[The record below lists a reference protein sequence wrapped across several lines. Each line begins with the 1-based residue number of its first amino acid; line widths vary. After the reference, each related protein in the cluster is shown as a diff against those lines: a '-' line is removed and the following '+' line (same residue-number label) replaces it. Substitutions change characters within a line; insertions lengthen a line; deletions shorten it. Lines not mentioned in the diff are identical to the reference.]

1 MPLRRWRELSRNNI
15 TIIQTYYNER
25 FYLETQIERWNCYN
39 TPVNII
45 LIDDGSQ
52 IEPAENV
59 LKEHTLNDNINFS
72 LYRVTDDIG
81 FNGHGCRNL
90 GARLAQSNWL
100 LFQDIDY
107 TLQPSD
113 LKRLQTETLDLNS
126 WYELNAKFKGRG
138 NPYMALNQFL
148 IPRKLFLDSGG
159 YDESFVPFHYGDR
172 EFLSQLEHDYQKI
185 NLDWLILTCRRGGR
199 KAKVDDTIKI
209 PVYDDENM
217 LIYTPRFELEKVVQK
232 DTKLNFTWEKIV
244 INRG

>member
-1 MPLRRWRELSRNNI
+1 LLRNNI

-25 FYLETQIERWNCYN
+25 FYLETQIERWNNYN

-72 LYRVTDDIG
+72 LYKVTEDIG
-81 FNGHGCRNL
+81 FNSHGCRNL

-107 TLQPSD
+107 TLQPAH
-113 LKRLQTETLDLNS
+113 LKRLQTDPLDLNS
-126 WYELNAKFKGRG
+126 WYELNAKFQGRG
-138 NPYMALNQFL
+138 NTYMALNQFL

-172 EFLSQLEHDYQKI
+172 ELLSHLEKKYQKI
-185 NLDWLILTCRRGGR
+185 NLDWLVLTCRRGGR
-199 KAKVDDTIKI
+199 KAKESNTETI

-217 LIYTPRFELEKVVQK
+217 LIYTPPFRIESIVYK
-232 DTKLNFTWEKIV
+232 DTKLNFNWV
-244 INRG
+244 QLL

>member
-25 FYLETQIERWNCYN
+25 LHLETQIERWNYYK

-72 LYRVTDDIG
+72 LYRVTEDIG
-81 FNGHGCRNL
+81 FNSHGCRNL

-100 LFQDIDY
+100 LFLDIDY
-107 TLQPSD
+107 TLQPAD

-126 WYELNAKFKGRG
+126 WYELNAKFQGRG
-138 NPYMALNQFL
+138 NTYKALNQFM
-148 IPRKLFLDSGG
+148 ISRKLFLDSGG
-159 YDESFVPFHYGDR
+159 YDESFTPFHYGDR
-172 EFLSQLEHDYQKI
+172 EFLSQIENDYQKI
-185 NLDWLILTCRRGGR
+185 NLEWLILTCRRGGR
-199 KAKVDDTIKI
+199 KAVADDTIKI
-209 PVYDDENM
+209 PIYDDENM
-217 LIYTPRFELEKVVQK
+217 VFHTPRFEIESIVHT
-232 DTKLNFTWEKIV
+232 DTKLNFTWERIV

>member
-1 MPLRRWRELSRNNI
+1 MPPRRWQELSRNNI

-25 FYLETQIERWNCYN
+25 FHLETQIERWNKFN

-72 LYRVTDDIG
+72 LYKVTEDIG
-81 FNGHGCRNL
+81 FNSHGCRNL

-100 LFQDIDY
+100 LFLDIDY
-107 TLQPSD
+107 TIQPSD
-113 LKRLQTETLDLNS
+113 LIRLQNETLDLNS
-126 WYELNAKFKGRG
+126 WYELNAKFQGRG
-138 NPYMALNQFL
+138 NTYMALNQFL
-148 IPRKLFLDSGG
+148 IPRKLFLDFGG

-172 EFLSQLEHDYQKI
+172 ELLAQLEQDYKKI
-185 NLDWLILTCRRGGR
+185 NLDWLVLTCRRGGR
-199 KAKVDDTIKI
+199 KAKVDDTIQI

-217 LIYTPRFELEKVVQK
+217 LLYTPRFEIESIVHT
-232 DTKLNFTWEKIV
+232 DTKLNFTWEKVV
-244 INRG
+244 INRE

>member
-1 MPLRRWRELSRNNI
+1 LSRNNI

-25 FYLETQIERWNCYN
+25 SYLETQIERWNNYN

-59 LKEHTLNDNINFS
+59 LKEHKLNDNINFS
-72 LYRVTDDIG
+72 LYRVTEDIG
-81 FNGHGCRNL
+81 FNSHGCRNL

-100 LFQDIDY
+100 LFLDIDY
-107 TLQPSD
+107 TLQPAD

-138 NPYMALNQFL
+138 NTYMALNQFL

-172 EFLSQLEHDYQKI
+172 ELLSHLERKYQKN
-185 NLDWLILTCRRGGR
+185 NLDWLVLTCRRGGR
-199 KAKVDDTIKI
+199 KIINDDTRSI

-217 LIYTPRFELEKVVQK
+217 LVYSPPFDKESIVRKN
-232 DTKLNFTWEKIV
+232 TKLNFKSEKV
-244 INRG
+244 I

>member
-1 MPLRRWRELSRNNI
+1 MLRNNI
-15 TIIQTYYNER
+15 TIIHTYYNER
-25 FYLETQIERWNCYN
+25 FYLETQIERWNNYN

-45 LIDDGSQ
+45 LFDDGSQ

-72 LYRVTDDIG
+72 LYKVTEDIG
-81 FNGHGCRNL
+81 FNSHGCRNL

-126 WYELNAKFKGRG
+126 WYELNAKFQGRG

-172 EFLSQLEHDYQKI
+172 ELLSQLENDYQKI
-185 NLDWLILTCRRGGR
+185 NLDWLVLTCRRGGR
-199 KAKVDDTIKI
+199 KSRVDETIKI

-217 LIYTPRFELEKVVQK
+217 LIYTPRFEIENVVHK
-232 DTKLNFTWEKIV
+232 DTKLNFKWV
-244 INRG
+244 QLL

>member
-1 MPLRRWRELSRNNI
+1 MSRNNI

-25 FYLETQIERWNCYN
+25 FYLETQIERWNNYN

-59 LKEHTLNDNINFS
+59 LREHTINDNINFS
-72 LYRVTDDIG
+72 LYKVTEDIG
-81 FNGHGCRNL
+81 FNSHGCRNL

-113 LKRLQTETLDLNS
+113 LKRLQNETLDLNS
-126 WYELNAKFKGRG
+126 WYELNAKFQGRG
-138 NPYMALNQFL
+138 NTYMALNQFM

-172 EFLSQLEHDYQKI
+172 ELLSQLENDYQKI
-185 NLDWLILTCRRGGR
+185 NLDWLVLTCRRGGR
-199 KAKVDDTIKI
+199 KSRVDETIKI

-217 LIYTPRFELEKVVQK
+217 LIYTPRFEIENVVHK
-232 DTKLNFTWEKIV
+232 DTKLNFKWV
-244 INRG
+244 QLL

>member
-1 MPLRRWRELSRNNI
+1 MSRNNI

-25 FYLETQIERWNCYN
+25 FYLETQIERWNNFN

-52 IEPAENV
+52 KEPAQNV
-59 LKEHTLNDNINFS
+59 LKEHILNDNINFS
-72 LYRVTDDIG
+72 LYRVTKDIG
-81 FNGHGCRNL
+81 FNSHGCRNL

-100 LFQDIDY
+100 LFLDIDY
-107 TLQPSD
+107 TLQPSN
-113 LKRLQTETLDLNS
+113 LKRLQNETLDLNS
-126 WYELNAKFKGRG
+126 WYEFTAKFQGRG
-138 NPYMALNQFL
+138 DTYMALNQFL

-172 EFLSQLEHDYQKI
+172 EFLSHLEKKYQKI
-185 NLDWLILTCRRGGR
+185 NLDWLVLTCRRGGR
-199 KAKVDDTIKI
+199 KARVNNTSKI

-217 LIYTPRFELEKVVQK
+217 LLYTPPFNIESIVHT
-232 DTKLNFTWEKIV
+232 DTKLNFPWEEII

>member
-25 FYLETQIERWNCYN
+25 FYLETQIERWNHYN

-59 LKEHTLNDNINFS
+59 LKEHVLNDNINFS
-72 LYRVTDDIG
+72 LYKVTEDIG

-90 GARLAQSNWL
+90 AARVAQSNWL
-100 LFQDIDY
+100 LFLDIDY
-107 TLQPSD
+107 TIQPSD

-138 NPYMALNQFL
+138 NTYTALNQFM

-172 EFLSQLEHDYQKI
+172 EFLSHLEKKYQKI
-185 NLDWLILTCRRGGR
+185 NLDWLVLTCRRGGR
-199 KAKVDDTIKI
+199 KARVDDTAKI

-217 LIYTPRFELEKVVQK
+217 LIYTPLFEIENVVYK
-232 DTKLNFTWEKIV
+232 DTKLNFNWV
-244 INRG
+244 QLL

>member
-1 MPLRRWRELSRNNI
+1 MSRNNI

-25 FYLETQIERWNCYN
+25 SLLETQIERWNYYN

-52 IEPAENV
+52 IEPAQNV
-59 LKEHTLNDNINFS
+59 LREHTLNDNINFS
-72 LYRVTDDIG
+72 LYKVTEDIG
-81 FNGHGCRNL
+81 FNSHGCRNL

-100 LFQDIDY
+100 LFLDIDY

-113 LKRLQTETLDLNS
+113 LKRLQEEPLDLNS
-126 WYELNAKFKGRG
+126 WYEFNAKFKGRG
-138 NPYMALNQFL
+138 DTYMALNQFL

-172 EFLSQLEHDYQKI
+172 ELLSKLEKDYQKN
-185 NLDWLILTCRRGGR
+185 NLDWLVLTCRRGGR
-199 KAKVDDTIKI
+199 KARVSTDSKI

-217 LIYTPRFELEKVVQK
+217 LLYTPRFDIESIVHT
-232 DTKLNFTWEKIV
+232 DSKLNFTWERIV

>member
-1 MPLRRWRELSRNNI
+1 MSRNNI

-25 FYLETQIERWNCYN
+25 SYLETQIERWNNYN

-59 LKEHTLNDNINFS
+59 LKEHKLNDNINFS
-72 LYRVTDDIG
+72 LYRVTEDIG
-81 FNGHGCRNL
+81 FNSHGCRNL

-100 LFQDIDY
+100 LFLDIDY
-107 TLQPSD
+107 TLQPAD

-138 NPYMALNQFL
+138 NTYMALNQFL

-172 EFLSQLEHDYQKI
+172 ELLSHLERKYQKN
-185 NLDWLILTCRRGGR
+185 NLDWLVLTCRRGGR
-199 KAKVDDTIKI
+199 KIINDDTRSI

-217 LIYTPRFELEKVVQK
+217 LVYSPPFDKESIVRKN
-232 DTKLNFTWEKIV
+232 TKLNFKSEKV
-244 INRG
+244 I

>member
-1 MPLRRWRELSRNNI
+1 MPLRRWQELSRNNI

-25 FYLETQIERWNCYN
+25 SLLETQIERWNYYN

-59 LKEHTLNDNINFS
+59 LREHTLKDNINFS
-72 LYRVTDDIG
+72 LYRVTEDIG
-81 FNGHGCRNL
+81 FNSHGCRNL

-107 TLQPSD
+107 TIQPGD
-113 LKRLQTETLDLNS
+113 LIRLQQETLDLNS
-126 WYELNAKFKGRG
+126 WYELNAKFQGRG
-138 NPYMALNQFL
+138 DTYMALNQFV

-172 EFLSQLEHDYQKI
+172 ELLSQLEQDYKKI
-185 NLDWLILTCRRGGR
+185 NLDWFVLTCRRGGR
-199 KAKVDDTIKI
+199 KSKVDDTITI

-217 LIYTPRFELEKVVQK
+217 LIYTPRFELENVVHK
-232 DTKLNFTWEKIV
+232 DTKLNFSWERIV
-244 INRG
+244 INRE

>member
-1 MPLRRWRELSRNNI
+1 MLRNNI
-15 TIIQTYYNER
+15 TIIHTYYNER
-25 FYLETQIERWNCYN
+25 FYLETQIERWNNYN

-45 LIDDGSQ
+45 LFDDGSQ

-72 LYRVTDDIG
+72 LYKVTEDIG
-81 FNGHGCRNL
+81 FNSHGCRNL

-100 LFQDIDY
+100 MFLDIDY

-113 LKRLQTETLDLNS
+113 LKRLQTEPLDLNS
-126 WYELNAKFKGRG
+126 WYELNAKFQGRG

-172 EFLSQLEHDYQKI
+172 ELLSQLENDYQKI
-185 NLDWLILTCRRGGR
+185 NLDWLVLTCRRGGR
-199 KAKVDDTIKI
+199 KSRVDETIKI

-217 LIYTPRFELEKVVQK
+217 LIYTPRFEIENVVHK
-232 DTKLNFTWEKIV
+232 DTKLNFKWV
-244 INRG
+244 QLL

>member
-1 MPLRRWRELSRNNI
+1 MPPRRWRELSRNNI

-25 FYLETQIERWNCYN
+25 FHLETQIERWNHFK

-59 LKEHTLNDNINFS
+59 LREHTLNDNINFS
-72 LYRVTDDIG
+72 LYRVTEDIG
-81 FNGHGCRNL
+81 FNSHGCRNL
-90 GARLAQSNWL
+90 GASLAQSNWL
-100 LFQDIDY
+100 LFLDIDY
-107 TLQPSD
+107 TLQP
-113 LKRLQTETLDLNS
+113 LHLERLQNETLDLNS
-126 WYELNAKFKGRG
+126 WYELNAKFQGRG
-138 NPYMALNQFL
+138 DTYIALNQFL

-172 EFLSQLEHDYQKI
+172 ELLSHLEKKYQKLI
-185 NLDWLILTCRRGGR
+185 LDWLVLTCRRGGR
-199 KAKVDDTIKI
+199 KAKVDNTIKI

-217 LIYTPRFELEKVVQK
+217 VFHTPGMDLKRIVHT
-232 DTKLNFTWEKIV
+232 DTKLNFPWEEIV

>member
-25 FYLETQIERWNCYN
+25 FYLETQIERWNNYN

-72 LYRVTDDIG
+72 LYKVTEDIG
-81 FNGHGCRNL
+81 FNSHGCRNL

-107 TLQPSD
+107 TLQPAH
-113 LKRLQTETLDLNS
+113 LKRLQTDPLDLNS
-126 WYELNAKFKGRG
+126 WYELNAKFQGRG
-138 NPYMALNQFL
+138 NTYMALNQFL

-172 EFLSQLEHDYQKI
+172 ELLSHLEKKYQKI
-185 NLDWLILTCRRGGR
+185 NLDWLVLTCRRGGR
-199 KAKVDDTIKI
+199 KAKESNTEKI

-217 LIYTPRFELEKVVQK
+217 LIYTPPFRIESIIYK
-232 DTKLNFTWEKIV
+232 DTKLNFTWEEVV

>member
-1 MPLRRWRELSRNNI
+1 MSRNNI

-25 FYLETQIERWNCYN
+25 FYLETQIERWNNYN

-59 LKEHTLNDNINFS
+59 LKEHALNDNINFS
-72 LYRVTDDIG
+72 LYKVTEDIG
-81 FNGHGCRNL
+81 FNSHGCRNL

-126 WYELNAKFKGRG
+126 WYELNAKFQGRG
-138 NPYMALNQFL
+138 NTYMALNQFL

-172 EFLSQLEHDYQKI
+172 ELLSQLENDYQKI
-185 NLDWLILTCRRGGR
+185 NLDWLVLTCRRGGR
-199 KAKVDDTIKI
+199 KSKVDDTIAI

-217 LIYTPRFELEKVVQK
+217 LIYTPRFELENVVHK
-232 DTKLNFTWEKIV
+232 DTKLNFKWIQLL
-244 INRG
+244 

>member
-1 MPLRRWRELSRNNI
+1 MPLRRWRELLRNNI

-25 FYLETQIERWNCYN
+25 FYLETQIERWNNYN

-59 LKEHTLNDNINFS
+59 LREHKLNDNINFS
-72 LYRVTDDIG
+72 LYKVTEDIG
-81 FNGHGCRNL
+81 FNSHGCRNL

-107 TLQPSD
+107 TIQPGH
-113 LKRLQTETLDLNS
+113 LKRLQNEILDLDS
-126 WYELNAKFKGRG
+126 WYELNAKFQGRG
-138 NPYMALNQFL
+138 DTYTALNQFL

-172 EFLSQLEHDYQKI
+172 ELLSQLEEEYQKN

-199 KAKVDDTIKI
+199 KARVDDTITI
-209 PVYDDENM
+209 PVYDDEKM
-217 LIYTPRFELEKVVQK
+217 LLYTPRFQIESVVHT
-232 DTKLNFTWEKIV
+232 DTKLNFKWERV
-244 INRG
+244 I

>member
-25 FYLETQIERWNCYN
+25 FYLETQIERWNNYN

-59 LKEHTLNDNINFS
+59 LKEHALNDNINFS
-72 LYRVTDDIG
+72 LYKVTEDIG
-81 FNGHGCRNL
+81 FNSHGCRNL

-126 WYELNAKFKGRG
+126 WYELNAKFQGRG

-172 EFLSQLEHDYQKI
+172 ELLSQLENDYQKI
-185 NLDWLILTCRRGGR
+185 NLDWLVLTCRRGGR
-199 KAKVDDTIKI
+199 KSRVDDTIAI

-217 LIYTPRFELEKVVQK
+217 LIYTPRFEIENVAHK
-232 DTKLNFTWEKIV
+232 DTKLNFKWV
-244 INRG
+244 QLL

>member
-25 FYLETQIERWNCYN
+25 FYLETQIERWNNYN

-59 LKEHTLNDNINFS
+59 LKEHKLNDNINFS
-72 LYRVTDDIG
+72 LYRVTEDIG
-81 FNGHGCRNL
+81 FNSHGCRNL

-100 LFQDIDY
+100 LFLDIDY
-107 TLQPSD
+107 TLQPAD

-138 NPYMALNQFL
+138 NTYMALNQFL

-172 EFLSQLEHDYQKI
+172 ELLSHLERKYQKN
-185 NLDWLILTCRRGGR
+185 NLDWLVLTCRRGGR
-199 KAKVDDTIKI
+199 KIINDDTRSI

-217 LIYTPRFELEKVVQK
+217 LVYSPPFDKESIVRKN
-232 DTKLNFTWEKIV
+232 TKLNFKSEKV
-244 INRG
+244 I

>member
-1 MPLRRWRELSRNNI
+1 MPLRRWQELLRNNI

-25 FYLETQIERWNCYN
+25 LHLETQIERWNHFN

-72 LYRVTDDIG
+72 LYRVTEDIG
-81 FNGHGCRNL
+81 FNSHGCRNL
-90 GARLAQSNWL
+90 GATLAQSNWL
-100 LFQDIDY
+100 LFLDIDY

-126 WYELNAKFKGRG
+126 WYELNAKFQGRG
-138 NPYMALNQFL
+138 NTYMALNQFL

-159 YDESFVPFHYGDR
+159 YDESWVPFHMGDR
-172 EFLSQLEHDYQKI
+172 ELLTHLEKKYEKN
-185 NLDWLILTCRRGGR
+185 NLDWLVLTCRRGGR
-199 KAKVDDTIKI
+199 KAIIDDTATI
-209 PVYDDENM
+209 PVYDDEKM
-217 LIYTPRFELEKVVQK
+217 IFYTRNFDTHTFEMTDKKINFKWVQ
-232 DTKLNFTWEKIV
+232 LL
-244 INRG
+244 

>member
-25 FYLETQIERWNCYN
+25 FYLETQIERWNNYN

-59 LKEHTLNDNINFS
+59 LKEHTINDNINFS
-72 LYRVTDDIG
+72 LYRVTEDIG

-90 GARLAQSNWL
+90 GARLAKSNWL
-100 LFQDIDY
+100 LFLDIDY
-107 TLQPSD
+107 TLQPAD

-138 NPYMALNQFL
+138 NTYMALNQFL

-159 YDESFVPFHYGDR
+159 YDESFVPFHHGDR
-172 EFLSQLEHDYQKI
+172 ELLSHLERKYQKN
-185 NLDWLILTCRRGGR
+185 NLDWLVLTCRRGGR
-199 KAKVDDTIKI
+199 KIIDDDTRSI

-217 LIYTPRFELEKVVQK
+217 LLYSPPFDIESIVHK
-232 DTKLNFTWEKIV
+232 DTKLNFKWV
-244 INRG
+244 QLL

>member
-1 MPLRRWRELSRNNI
+1 MHPRRWRELSQNNI

-25 FYLETQIERWNCYN
+25 SYLETQIERWNYYN

-59 LKEHTLNDNINFS
+59 LKEHKLNDNINFS
-72 LYRVTDDIG
+72 LYRVTEDIG
-81 FNGHGCRNL
+81 FNSHGCRNL

-100 LFQDIDY
+100 LFLDIDY
-107 TLQPSD
+107 TLQPAD

-138 NPYMALNQFL
+138 NTYMALNQFL

-172 EFLSQLEHDYQKI
+172 ELLSHLERKYQKN
-185 NLDWLILTCRRGGR
+185 NLDWLVLTCRRGGR
-199 KAKVDDTIKI
+199 KIINDDTRSI

-217 LIYTPRFELEKVVQK
+217 LVYSPPFDKESIVRKN
-232 DTKLNFTWEKIV
+232 TKLNFKSEKV
-244 INRG
+244 I

>member
-1 MPLRRWRELSRNNI
+1 LLRNNI
-15 TIIQTYYNER
+15 TIIHTYYNER
-25 FYLETQIERWNCYN
+25 FYLETQIERWNNYN

-45 LIDDGSQ
+45 LFDDGSQ

-72 LYRVTDDIG
+72 LYKVTEDIG
-81 FNGHGCRNL
+81 FNSHGCRNL

-107 TLQPSD
+107 TLQPAH
-113 LKRLQTETLDLNS
+113 LKRLQTDPLDLNS
-126 WYELNAKFKGRG
+126 WYELNAKFQGRG
-138 NPYMALNQFL
+138 NTYMALNQFL

-172 EFLSQLEHDYQKI
+172 ELLSHLEKKYQKI
-185 NLDWLILTCRRGGR
+185 NLDWLVLTCRRGGR
-199 KAKVDDTIKI
+199 KAKESNTEKI

-217 LIYTPRFELEKVVQK
+217 LIYTPPFRIESIVYK
-232 DTKLNFTWEKIV
+232 DTKLNFEWV
-244 INRG
+244 QLL

>member
-1 MPLRRWRELSRNNI
+1 MSQNNI

-25 FYLETQIERWNCYN
+25 FYLETQIERWNNFN

-45 LIDDGSQ
+45 LIDDGSE

-72 LYRVTDDIG
+72 LYRVTEDIG

-90 GARLAQSNWL
+90 GAKLAKSNWL
-100 LFQDIDY
+100 LFLDIDY
-107 TLQPSD
+107 TIQPSD

-126 WYELNAKFKGRG
+126 WYQLNAKFQGRG
-138 NPYMALNQFL
+138 DTYMALNQYM

-172 EFLSQLEHDYQKI
+172 ELLSQLECDYQKI
-185 NLDWLILTCRRGGR
+185 NIDWMFLTCRRGGR
-199 KAKVDDTIKI
+199 KIISDDTRSI

-217 LIYTPRFELEKVVQK
+217 LLYSPPFDKESIVHK
-232 DTKLNFTWEKIV
+232 DTKLNFPWEEIV